1 MEKKTRV
8 CDECGEEIE
17 REERSL
23 YKCVVCGK
31 EMCSQCMSSLL
42 PSMNGDDHEGA
53 TLCPTHYK
61 QVKECINIMKGEKKG
76 CRLYK
81 EVPSGYGDVP
91 LVEWGASD
99 KPLWVMVSGVK
110 FVPEKPLYAG
120 CYVRR
125 EPFLLEEHIVVETR
139 WGDELFDEPVAR
151 AALISDALFAYM
163 EKEREG

>member
-1 MEKKTRV
+1 M
-8 CDECGEEIE
+8 
-17 REERSL
+17 
-23 YKCVVCGK
+23 KCEVCGGK
-31 EMCSQCMSSLL
+31 IW
-42 PSMNGDDHEGA
+42 PDDYLKA
-53 TLCPTHYK
+53 YLCAGHLR
-61 QVKECINIMKGEKKG
+61 QAEECINILKGEKG
-76 CRLYK
+76 FIPYK

>member
-1 MEKKTRV
+1 MEKKI

-23 YKCVVCGK
+23 YRCVVCGK

-61 QVKECINIMKGEKKG
+61 QVVECINILKGEKKPLP
-76 CRLYK
+76 LYK
-81 EVPSGYGDVP
+81 GAPSGRPATYGVF
-91 LVEWGASD
+91 VSTSEI
-99 KPLWVMVSGVK
+99 WVNGVK